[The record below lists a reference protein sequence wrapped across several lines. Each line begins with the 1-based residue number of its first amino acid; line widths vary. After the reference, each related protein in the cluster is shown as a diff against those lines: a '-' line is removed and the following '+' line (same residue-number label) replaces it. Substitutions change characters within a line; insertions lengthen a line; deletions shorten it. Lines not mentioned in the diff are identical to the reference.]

1 MSLER
6 LPEAT
11 QTLYAELL
19 DQMKAAS
26 IRPLLAGRRG
36 SFVSKEIR
44 GRRYWY
50 LQKVD
55 AGRKRQI
62 YLGAESPELLGAI
75 RDAEAARAAAA
86 DSGQRLRELVS
97 MLVAGGLRETP
108 AAPGAVLTMLADLG
122 MFRAGGV
129 LVGTHAFA
137 AYGAMLGVRLEG
149 DMLRTQDIDI
159 AHDPIAVAVDTA
171 PADLPA
177 ALREIDPKFFAVPT
191 LDPRKPSMSF
201 AVRGRDL
208 RVDFLTPAR
217 GRSEEPVP
225 VPRFAVAAQPLRHLG
240 FLTERGE
247 DVVLM
252 TRDPILVVVP
262 DPARFALHKLW
273 TAAQRPAAEQT
284 KSRKDLRQ
292 AHAMVEVLLSDR
304 ADSLVEAAHRTRD
317 YRGMLTAI
325 RASAKHFGDS
335 GRLLADLI
343 R

>member
-1 MSLER
+1 
-6 LPEAT
+6 
-11 QTLYAELL
+11 
-19 DQMKAAS
+19 
-26 IRPLLAGRRG
+26 
-36 SFVSKEIR
+36 
-44 GRRYWY
+44 
-50 LQKVD
+50 
-55 AGRKRQI
+55 
-62 YLGAESPELLGAI
+62 
-75 RDAEAARAAAA
+75 
-86 DSGQRLRELVS
+86 
-97 MLVAGGLRETP
+97 
-108 AAPGAVLTMLADLG
+108 
-122 MFRAGGV
+122 
-129 LVGTHAFA
+129 
-137 AYGAMLGVRLEG
+137 
-149 DMLRTQDIDI
+149 MLRTQDIDI
-159 AHDPIAVAVDTA
+159 AHDPIAVAVDSA

-191 LDPRKPSMSF
+191 LDPGKPSTSF

-217 GRSEEPVP
+217 GKSEEPVA

-273 TAAQRPAAEQT
+273 TAAHRPAAEQT

-292 AHAMVEVLLSDR
+292 AHAMIDVLLSDR
-304 ADSLVEAAHRTRD
+304 ADSIVEAAHRARD
-317 YRGMLTAI
+317 FRGMLTAI
-325 RASAKHFGDS
+325 RAGAKQLGES